1 MASAEPR
8 RYVPG
13 VNSTDESLPAATG
26 YGVRA
31 RDDLS
36 AADLAEPLE
45 LRCRRSYVVGNL
57 VGAAVGCAAGW
68 YFTSALVAAGAWPS
82 LLGALRVAVYALVGW
97 VVGAA
102 SMVTALTF
110 AVAPMG
116 RVDRGRLYW
125 RHAFRRRELAF
136 DAAELRWRPGA
147 AYVGRY
153 LLTSRGGEERKLP
166 LALLRR
172 RDQRRL
178 FAWMDRNVP
187 PGVPPPAPSG
197 VSRAR

>member
-1 MASAEPR
+1 MASAVRR

-13 VNSTDESLPAATG
+13 VNSTDDSLPAPTG

-31 RDDLS
+31 RADLS

-57 VGAAVGCAAGW
+57 VGAAVAGGVGW
-68 YFTSALVAAGAWPS
+68 YFTSALVASGEWPS
-82 LLGALRVAVYALVGW
+82 SFGTLRVVVYALVAW
-97 VVGAA
+97 LLGAA
-102 SMVTALTF
+102 ALVTALTF

-125 RHAFRRRELAF
+125 RRAFRRRELEF

-147 AYVGRY
+147 TYVGRY
-153 LLTSRGGEERKLP
+153 LLTSREGEERKLP

-172 RDQRRL
+172 HDQRRL
-178 FAWMDRNVP
+178 FAWMDRSVP
-187 PGVPPPAPSG
+187 PGAPPPAPSG